1 VAKDANSLSLGL
13 QAGSGEPGTLLAMND
28 KVHLLREG
36 ERVNELWGR
45 VTPARFNDYEVHV
58 NRVKGQYVW
67 HALADTDDVLMVLSG
82 RLIVQLGDREVELG
96 PGEMF
101 VVPAGVDHRRLSGR
115 VRYSLAGSRLGR
127 GRPAGREP
135 PRSGGIV
142 DRRRV
147 RGDDHGVAGAQLLH
161 EPLLGLARHVRPA
174 QEAAQLELGRLAGT
188 VVAALADGC
197 DAHVDVAERALPP
210 AIRIAGP
217 AAGGL
222 AAPSRRPGILAE
234 WRVRGHW
241 AGKAADQLPADV
253 VRPLAGQEGDVIRR
267 DAGGRERPPGSAGLR
282 RNGIRAAADH
292 RDAPSVSRVNIVT
305 RYLAGHD
312 NLTS

>member
-1 VAKDANSLSLGL
+1 MAKDANSLSLGL

-115 VRYSLAGSRLGR
+115 VRYSLCRVAARPWAAR
-127 GRPAGREP
+127 GARAATVR
-135 PRSGGIV
+135 R
-142 DRRRV
+142 DRRPPP
-147 RGDDHGVAGAQLLH
+147 HS
-161 EPLLGLARHVRPA
+161 
-174 QEAAQLELGRLAGT
+174 GR
-188 VVAALADGC
+188 
-197 DAHVDVAERALPP
+197 
-210 AIRIAGP
+210 
-217 AAGGL
+217 
-222 AAPSRRPGILAE
+222 
-234 WRVRGHW
+234 
-241 AGKAADQLPADV
+241 
-253 VRPLAGQEGDVIRR
+253 
-267 DAGGRERPPGSAGLR
+267 
-282 RNGIRAAADH
+282 
-292 RDAPSVSRVNIVT
+292 
-305 RYLAGHD
+305 
-312 NLTS
+312 